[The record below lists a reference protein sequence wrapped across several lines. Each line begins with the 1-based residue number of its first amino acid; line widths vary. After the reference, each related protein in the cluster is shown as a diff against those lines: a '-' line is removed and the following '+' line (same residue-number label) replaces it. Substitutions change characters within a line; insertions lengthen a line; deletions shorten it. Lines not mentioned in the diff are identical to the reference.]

1 MYRIVN
7 FLLVVCF
14 CVSMEGQITIP
25 VSHIPAIGDVFT
37 FGLHNQ
43 VYTPKPLT
51 EGVFDF
57 SDLQQNDTTVFRY
70 VANDKTIEY
79 PTANLKLTED
89 DNDQA
94 TVYFKKEGNDLFLI
108 SLAQIQQQIAIPGI
122 SGLKGTMQYLSLP
135 ITNST
140 NITSSDEIATIIPKS
155 MLQGFVNVDS
165 LAATIIPGATVDS
178 LRLIIKLT
186 LNLFSDGSGKIKTPI
201 DNNIDVIKVVRKIS
215 VTPKLALY
223 GKAFG
228 FPISNLDITNL
239 LGGQLPVDNFNLTT
253 HAYYSPSFRQ
263 EIVTATLDSTGK
275 YETVNY
281 RYRTKN
287 GVITN
292 QIESEK
298 TELLDFELVDGKI
311 VVKNWSPS
319 QTALVTV
326 VSMDGRKLQEKI
338 VAANDATMSL
348 NNWNGIRV
356 ISVMNK
362 SGIVT
367 KKIFTQ

>member
-1 MYRIVN
+1 MYRIFS
-7 FLLVVCF
+7 FLFVVCF
-14 CVSMEGQITIP
+14 CVSMEGQTTIP

-37 FGLHNQ
+37 YGLHNQ

-51 EGVFDF
+51 GGVFDF

-122 SGLKGTMQYLSLP
+122 SGLKGTMKYLSLP

-140 NITSSDEIATIIPKS
+140 NITSTDEIATTIPKS
-155 MLQGFVNVDS
+155 LLQGFINVDS

-311 VVKNWSPS
+311 VVKNLSPS
-319 QTALVTV
+319 QTAQVTV

-338 VAANDATMSL
+338 VTANDVSISL
-348 NNWNGIRV
+348 NNWTGIRV
-356 ISVMNK
+356 ITMMHE